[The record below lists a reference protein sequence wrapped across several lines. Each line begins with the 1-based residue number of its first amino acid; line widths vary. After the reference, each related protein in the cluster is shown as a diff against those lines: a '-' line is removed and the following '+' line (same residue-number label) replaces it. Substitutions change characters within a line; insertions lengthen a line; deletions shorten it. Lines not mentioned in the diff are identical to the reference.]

1 METTLPTAPISPK
14 ENYSCARV
22 IRTAK
27 DTQECISEIS
37 TLKVTAE
44 KSEGASLIRVNPGEQ
59 HQSILGFGGAF
70 TEAAA
75 YVLGKLTPEK
85 RRAVIGAYFSPTRGL
100 KYTMG
105 RVHMNSCDFSLGN
118 YSCDDTDGDK
128 ELKNF
133 NISRDQ
139 QYLIP
144 LIKEAMDQANIPLL
158 LMVTPWSPP
167 AWMKT
172 NGMMN
177 QGGSIKDDCR
187 EAWAYFYSKFIQ
199 AYGKEGIPVWAV
211 SVQNEPEAK
220 QTWDS
225 CLYTAEEEGEFVR
238 DYLGPQLQKDGLGYI
253 KILIWD
259 HNRDRIYER
268 AKITL
273 ADPQTAKYVW
283 GIAFHW
289 YTGEQFVNVEK
300 TYREFPDKPLIFTEG
315 CIEGGVQLGKW
326 DRGEFYAH
334 HMIGDFNSGTAGW
347 MDWNLAL
354 DQLGGPNHVG
364 NYCDAPVV
372 VDTESG
378 EFFFQSSYYYIGHF
392 SKFIEAGA
400 KRISCFSKESSVET
414 AAFINPD
421 QQIVVIVL
429 NRTDQDLQFSLE
441 IQKRYLNGT
450 SLKHSIQTIILE

>member
-1 METTLPTAPISPK
+1 MGNPLWGTKINPK
-14 ENYSCARV
+14 ENYTLSRV
-22 IRTAK
+22 IQTAK
-27 DTQECISEIS
+27 DTGERLSEIPV
-37 TLKVTAE
+37 LQAAGKE
-44 KSEGASLIRVNPGEQ
+44 SEGVPVLRIVPREQ
-59 HQSILGFGGAF
+59 YQSILGFGGAF

-75 YVLGKLTPEK
+75 YVLGKLPQEK
-85 RRAVIGAYFSPTRGL
+85 RESVIGAYFSPIQGIN
-100 KYTMG
+100 YTMG

-118 YSCDDTDGDK
+118 YSCDDSDGDK
-128 ELKNF
+128 ELKDF

-144 LIKEAMDQANIPLL
+144 FIKAAMDQAGTPIRL
-158 LMVTPWSPP
+158 TISPWSPP

-172 NGMMN
+172 NGTMN
-177 QGGSIKDDCR
+177 HGGSLKKDCR
-187 EAWAYFYSKFIQ
+187 QAWARFYSKFIH
-199 AYGKEGIPVWAV
+199 AYGKEGIPIWAV

-238 DYLGPQLQKDGLGYI
+238 DYLGPQLQKDGLGDI

-273 ADPQTAKYVW
+273 ADPETAKYVW
-283 GIAFHW
+283 GIGFHW
-289 YTGEQFVNVEK
+289 YTGEQFANVEK

-326 DRGEFYAH
+326 DRGEIYAH

-354 DQLGGPNHVG
+354 DRVGGPNHVG

-378 EFFFQSSYYYIGHF
+378 EFYFQSSYYYIGHF
-392 SKFIEAGA
+392 SKFIQPGA
-400 KRISCFSKESSVET
+400 IRIECASNGLPLET
-414 AAFINPD
+414 VAFMNPD
-421 QQIVVIVL
+421 QRIVVIVL
-429 NRTDQDLQFSLE
+429 NRTDQDLQFSLN
-441 IQKRYLNGT
+441 IQDDSMSRLIV
-450 SLKHSIQTIILE
+450 KHSIQTIILE